1 MRFREAHPLLPS
13 FALAILVGGYLW
25 IDGAAEKHSRPVAA
39 QSVTTGLPAEPDAQ
53 LAAFQQTVS
62 TSHEDPLARLQRTVQ
77 DLQSSNKS
85 LSEQVGTLAARLDD
99 LEKARAEARALS
111 RHRAR
116 RRF

>member
-1 MRFREAHPLLPS
+1 MRFREALPLLPS

-25 IDGAAEKHSRPVAA
+25 IDGATEKHSRPVAA
-39 QSVTTGLPAEPDAQ
+39 QSVTGSPAEPDAQ

-99 LEKARAEARALS
+99 LEKARAEARGLS
-111 RHRAR
+111 RHRLR